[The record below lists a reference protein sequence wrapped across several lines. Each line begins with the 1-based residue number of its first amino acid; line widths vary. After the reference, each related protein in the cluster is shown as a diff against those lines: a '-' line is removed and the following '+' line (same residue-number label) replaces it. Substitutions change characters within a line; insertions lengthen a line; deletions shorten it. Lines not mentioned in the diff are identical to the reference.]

1 MSWTTLII
9 STLLAFALGVAVAI
23 PIAYHRSKRA
33 LLRARA
39 AAERAQAAERL
50 AEIGAMAGGLAHEI
64 KNPLSTIGLNADLLS
79 EALADLPHHSPPD
92 PAELSRLRRRT
103 EVLRREAERLADI
116 LSDFLR
122 FAGDIRL
129 DPTDADLNTITEELI
144 DFYLPQAEHRNIRLR
159 PDLTT
164 DPLPV
169 KLDVPRFKQAVL
181 NLLINATH
189 AMVPDDPPTPH
200 ANNPSSHNNHRTPEL
215 ILRTRAINHP
225 DRGPIA
231 ELHII
236 DTGPGIPPEHL
247 DRIFKPYFTTKSGGS
262 GLGLPTTRRII
273 DAHNATISVHSVPEA
288 GTDFTIRIPRTD

>member
-1 MSWTTLII
+1 MSWTTLVI
-9 STLLAFALGVAVAI
+9 TALLAFVLGVAVAI

-79 EALADLPHHSPPD
+79 EALADLPHDTPPD
-92 PAELSRLRRRT
+92 PADLSRLRRRT

-144 DFYLPQAEHRNIRLR
+144 DFYLPQAEHRSIRLR
-159 PDLTT
+159 ADLTT
-164 DPLPV
+164 EPLPV

-189 AMVPDDPPTPH
+189 AMVPEDPPTPH
-200 ANNPSSHNNHRTPEL
+200 TNPSNNNHRTPEL
-215 ILRTRAINHP
+215 ILRTRTVNLP

-231 ELHII
+231 ELHVI

-273 DAHNATISVHSVPEA
+273 EAHNATISVHSVPDA
-288 GTDFTIRIPRTD
+288 GTDFTIRIPRAD